1 MALDRKM
8 SLGVGLGSV
17 AIVWGI
23 YNAALPKVVD
33 VRVAQPADGDLA
45 AAEKTARW
53 TSAAVVTG
61 ISLITMDATVF
72 IFGAGAVVLFSWMH
86 RHANAVSP
94 DRGQAYMPTSR
105 QMTTADMTGQS
116 TGYTPGN

>member
-33 VRVAQPADGDLA
+33 VRLAKPGDADVA

-61 ISLITMDATVF
+61 VSLITMDATVF
-72 IFGAGAVVLFSWMH
+72 IFGAGAVILFSWMH
-86 RHANAVSP
+86 RHANVVNP
-94 DRGQAYMPTSR
+94 DTGQAY
-105 QMTTADMTGQS
+105 
-116 TGYTPGN
+116 TPG

>member
-23 YNAALPKVVD
+23 YNSALPKVVD
-33 VRVAQPADGDLA
+33 VRVARPGDADLG

-53 TSAAVVTG
+53 TSGAVVLG
-61 ISLITMDATVF
+61 ISLITMDPTVF

-86 RHANAVSP
+86 RHANAVNP
-94 DRGQAYMPTSR
+94 DSSAAYVPSSR
-105 QMTTADMTGQS
+105 QMTDVSNAAGF
-116 TGYTPGN
+116 TPGN